1 MCLLNAMRI
10 SKDKLH
16 ILFMWYVLKS
26 TFEKSEVLAIME
38 EKSSQKQEKVR
49 LTNQHLVYRAPYI
62 KDVDGTVCKHQN
74 TCQLPLPPNIT
85 SLPDINVMSCSYLR
99 RMMTC
104 YWRRQHTMSIRN
116 TRSLSKHVR
125 TEA

>member
-1 MCLLNAMRI
+1 MRI

-74 TCQLPLPPNIT
+74 NCQLPLPPNIT
-85 SLPDINVMSCSYLR
+85 SLPDTNVV
-99 RMMTC
+99 
-104 YWRRQHTMSIRN
+104 
-116 TRSLSKHVR
+116 SLD
-125 TEA
+125 